1 MEADPGLRAEDGG
14 QDDWRPCSLFGVC
27 DDVGQSLNN
36 LTRVLVL
43 ALSGSA
49 HVESTIVFHGL

>member
-1 MEADPGLRAEDGG
+1 MIGDPTLSFGG
-14 QDDWRPCSLFGVC
+14 C
-27 DDVGQSLNN
+27 DDVGKSLNN
-36 LTRVLVL
+36 LTHVLLL